1 MKKNILSKIL
11 LSLCLISFI
20 VWLGSYISRQLLVY
34 QLFEPINLELKNF
47 YNVQNL
53 TGVLETVLPI
63 LVINFISYP
72 SFLVLFFFYIF
83 SSKIKIKNEGWL
95 FIILMIVIITAPFE
109 LYLTLLDYKIVS
121 LLYAGT
127 FDSNAVVELIRER
140 IVVLS
145 SFPMIEVFSYIAA
158 IFIAVFKPMRKNE
171 N

>member
-11 LSLCLISFI
+11 LSLCLTSFLI
-20 VWLGSYISRQLLVY
+20 WLGSYISRQLLVY
-34 QLFEPINLELKNF
+34 QLFEPINLELKSL

-53 TGVLETVLPI
+53 MGILETVLPI
-63 LVINFISYP
+63 LVINLISYP

-158 IFIAVFKPMRKNE
+158 IFIAVFKPLRKNE